1 VDGSPPAGTGNQTCE
16 VPPDGR
22 AKDSSRPSRVVGDG
36 TPASCTSQAVVAAI
50 AQGGVVTFACGP
62 DPITITLQD
71 TARIYNDKPDLV
83 LDGGGKV
90 TLSGGGA
97 RRILYQNTCDP
108 ALVWTTSSC
117 DTQDS
122 PKTTLQNITFA
133 DGNARGQYYG
143 QFDRYVY
150 GGGGVFVRGGRLSV
164 VNSRFFRNQCE
175 DTGPDLGG
183 AGLRLFQM
191 SKASPVYISNSTFG
205 GGEGYGNQCSNGGGF
220 SALEASVTV
229 TNTLFSHNVAN
240 GVGRNPAS
248 AGTPGGGSG
257 GAIYNDGD
265 TYTLSMCGSVMRDNR
280 ARELGGAVFMVS
292 NNRAGGVRLD
302 RTTITN
308 NPDVGIHEPVSMPG
322 VFILAAPGQ
331 PVVTKP

>member
-1 VDGSPPAGTGNQTCE
+1 VAGTGTQACE
-16 VPPDGR
+16 IPPDGR

-36 TPASCTSQAVVAAI
+36 TPSSCTSQAVVAAI

-175 DTGPDLGG
+175 DSGPDLGG

-308 NPDVGIHEPVSMPG
+308 NPDVGIHEPVTMPG